1 MNELQNFNFNNL
13 PVRTVLIDD
22 EPWFVGKDV
31 AEILGYSNTKDA
43 LLKHVD
49 DEDKLGSQITTSGQ
63 KRNMV
68 VVNESGL
75 YNLIIGAAKQGK
87 NQEIK
92 EKARQFKRWITHEVL
107 PTIRKHGAYM
117 TDAKL
122 EEVLLNPDTLI
133 NLATQLKEERQAR
146 LGLEK
151 ENSQLNLE
159 LAAATE
165 KTTYLDLILES
176 PDDILITQI
185 AQDYGF
191 SAVKFNR
198 ILNELRIQRKVNK
211 QWVLYS
217 RYMGK
222 GYIGSRTQNYV
233 DSKGQERTSITTTW
247 KQKGRK
253 FLYETLKKHGYL
265 PLVEQD
271 DLAS

>member
-1 MNELQNFNFNNL
+1 MNELQNFTNGIFNL
-13 PVRTVLIDD
+13 DIKVEGEEVLFSAEQVAKSLGFTQTKNRKEYIRW
-22 EPWFVGKDV
+22 ETISKYLSQQVGKLDFISEPMV
-31 AEILGYSNTKDA
+31 Y
-43 LLKHVD
+43 
-49 DEDKLGSQITTSGQ
+49 KLAFKANNAVS
-63 KRNMV
+63 
-68 VVNESGL
+68 
-75 YNLIIGAAKQGK
+75 
-87 NQEIK
+87 
-92 EKARQFKRWITHEVL
+92 EKFTDWLAVEVL

>member
-1 MNELQNFNFNNL
+1 MNELQNFTNGIFNL
-13 PVRTVLIDD
+13 DIKVEGEEVLFRAEQVAKSLGFTQTKNRKEYIRW
-22 EPWFVGKDV
+22 ETISKYLSQQVGKLDFISEPMV
-31 AEILGYSNTKDA
+31 Y
-43 LLKHVD
+43 
-49 DEDKLGSQITTSGQ
+49 KLAFKANNAVS
-63 KRNMV
+63 
-68 VVNESGL
+68 
-75 YNLIIGAAKQGK
+75 
-87 NQEIK
+87 
-92 EKARQFKRWITHEVL
+92 EKFTDWLAVEVL

-133 NLATQLKEERQAR
+133 SLATQLKEERQAR

-151 ENSQLNLE
+151 ENNQLNLE

-185 AQDYGF
+185 VQDYGF

>member
-1 MNELQNFNFNNL
+1 MNELQNFTNGIFNLDVKVEGEEVLFSAEQVAKSLGIVTKTTKNGKKYENVRWSRINEFL
-13 PVRTVLIDD
+13 PQ
-22 EPWFVGKDV
+22 V
-31 AEILGYSNTKDA
+31 AEL
-43 LLKHVD
+43 
-49 DEDKLGSQITTSGQ
+49 
-63 KRNMV
+63 
-68 VVNESGL
+68 
-75 YNLIIGAAKQGK
+75 KQGSFISEPMVYK
-87 NQEIK
+87 LAFKANNAVS
-92 EKARQFKRWITHEVL
+92 EKFTDWLAVEVL

-117 TDAKL
+117 TN
-122 EEVLLNPDTLI
+122 EVIEKTLTSPDFI
-133 NLATQLKEERQAR
+133 IQLATKLKDEQEAR
-146 LGLEK
+146 LELEK

-211 QWVLYS
+211 QWLLYS

>member
-13 PVRTVLIDD
+13 PVRTVLIND
-22 EPWFVGKDV
+22 EPWFVAKDV
-31 AEILGYSNTKDA
+31 ADILEYSDTQAMTRRLDKEDIMT
-43 LLKHVD
+43 
-49 DEDKLGSQITTSGQ
+49 DKLSGM
-63 KRNMV
+63 NMKSTII
-68 VVNESGL
+68 NESGL
-75 YNLIIGAAKQGK
+75 YEAIIGSKK
-87 NQEIK
+87 K
-92 EKARQFKRWITHEVL
+92 EVKPFKRWVTHEVL

-117 TDAKL
+117 TDSKL

-133 NLATQLKEERQAR
+133 SLATQLKEERQAR

>member
-1 MNELQNFNFNNL
+1 MNELQNFTNGIFNL
-13 PVRTVLIDD
+13 DIKVEGEEVLFSAEQVAKSLGFTQTKNRKEYIRW
-22 EPWFVGKDV
+22 ETISKYLSQQVGKLDFISEPMV
-31 AEILGYSNTKDA
+31 Y
-43 LLKHVD
+43 
-49 DEDKLGSQITTSGQ
+49 KLAFKANNAVS
-63 KRNMV
+63 
-68 VVNESGL
+68 
-75 YNLIIGAAKQGK
+75 
-87 NQEIK
+87 
-92 EKARQFKRWITHEVL
+92 EKFTDWLAVEVL

-117 TDAKL
+117 TN
-122 EEVLLNPDTLI
+122 EVIEKTLTSPDFI
-133 NLATQLKEERQAR
+133 IQLATKLKDEQEAR
-146 LGLEK
+146 LELEK

>member
-1 MNELQNFNFNNL
+1 MNGLQNFTNGIFNL
-13 PVRTVLIDD
+13 DIKVEGEEVLFSAEQVAKSLGFTQTKNRKEYIRW
-22 EPWFVGKDV
+22 ETISKYLSQQVGKLDFISEPMV
-31 AEILGYSNTKDA
+31 Y
-43 LLKHVD
+43 
-49 DEDKLGSQITTSGQ
+49 KLAFKANNAVS
-63 KRNMV
+63 
-68 VVNESGL
+68 
-75 YNLIIGAAKQGK
+75 
-87 NQEIK
+87 
-92 EKARQFKRWITHEVL
+92 EKFTDWLAVEVL

-133 NLATQLKEERQAR
+133 SLATQLKEERQAR

>member
-1 MNELQNFNFNNL
+1 MNQLQNFTNGIFNLDVKVEGDEVLFSAEQVAKSLGIVTKTTKNGKKYENVRWSRINEFL
-13 PVRTVLIDD
+13 PQ
-22 EPWFVGKDV
+22 V
-31 AEILGYSNTKDA
+31 AEL
-43 LLKHVD
+43 
-49 DEDKLGSQITTSGQ
+49 
-63 KRNMV
+63 
-68 VVNESGL
+68 
-75 YNLIIGAAKQGK
+75 KQGSFISEPMVYK
-87 NQEIK
+87 LAFKANNAVS
-92 EKARQFKRWITHEVL
+92 EKFTDWLAVEVL

-117 TDAKL
+117 TN
-122 EEVLLNPDTLI
+122 EVIEKTLTSPDFI
-133 NLATQLKEERQAR
+133 IQLATKLKDEQ
-146 LGLEK
+146 
-151 ENSQLNLE
+151 ENSQLSLD
-159 LAAATE
+159 LAEANE

>member
-1 MNELQNFNFNNL
+1 MNKLQNFTNGIFNLDVKVEGEEVLFSAEQVAKSLGFEKIETRNGRTTKSIRWSRVNSYL
-13 PVRTVLIDD
+13 PNSS
-22 EPWFVGKDV
+22 EVGKGSFISEPMV
-31 AEILGYSNTKDA
+31 Y
-43 LLKHVD
+43 
-49 DEDKLGSQITTSGQ
+49 KLAFKANNAVS
-63 KRNMV
+63 
-68 VVNESGL
+68 
-75 YNLIIGAAKQGK
+75 
-87 NQEIK
+87 
-92 EKARQFKRWITHEVL
+92 EKFTDWLAVEVL

-117 TDAKL
+117 TDAKAQDVLSGNGLADLLLQAGNQIKKLESEKATIQIENQELVAEL
-122 EEVLLNPDTLI
+122 EEV
-133 NLATQLKEERQAR
+133 K
-146 LGLEK
+146 
-151 ENSQLNLE
+151 
-159 LAAATE
+159 E

-198 ILNELRIQRKVNK
+198 ILNDLRIQRKVNK

-233 DSKGQERTSITTTW
+233 DKQGRERTSITTTW

-253 FLYETLKKHGYL
+253 FLYETLKKNGYL

-271 DLAS
+271 DLVS

>member
-1 MNELQNFNFNNL
+1 MKELQNFTNGIFNLDVKVEEENIL
-13 PVRTVLIDD
+13 FNI
-22 EPWFVGKDV
+22 KDV
-31 AEILGYSNTKDA
+31 ARALGFEKVETKNGRRYHSIRWSTIAKYLRQEVGEKDFISEPM
-43 LLKHVD
+43 VY
-49 DEDKLGSQITTSGQ
+49 KLAFKANNAVS
-63 KRNMV
+63 
-68 VVNESGL
+68 
-75 YNLIIGAAKQGK
+75 
-87 NQEIK
+87 
-92 EKARQFKRWITHEVL
+92 EKFTDWLAVEVL

-271 DLAS
+271 DLSS